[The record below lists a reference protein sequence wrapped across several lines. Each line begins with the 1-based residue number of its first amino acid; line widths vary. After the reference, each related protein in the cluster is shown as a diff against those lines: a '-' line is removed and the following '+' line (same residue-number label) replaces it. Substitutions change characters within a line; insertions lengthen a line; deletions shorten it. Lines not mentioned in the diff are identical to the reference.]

1 MARAVK
7 KPKALAKKGV
17 ARKSAVAGKVATHK
31 TPAKKGAKP
40 TAARKVRRRD
50 PLATALKAHKKAL
63 EAVNALQ
70 KKLDKAVEAQKK
82 AYARIE
88 SIKAKVAAKEAKAA
102 TKTGKPTLHDNVE
115 DTA

>member
-7 KPKALAKKGV
+7 KAKAPAKKGV
-17 ARKSAVAGKVATHK
+17 ARKSAVAGKAATRK
-31 TPAKKGAKP
+31 IPAKKGAKP
-40 TAARKVRRRD
+40 SAARKVRRD

-63 EAVNALQ
+63 EVVNALQ

-102 TKTGKPTLHDNVE
+102 AKTGKPTLHDNVE